1 MVMDVILLVI
11 IPLALLKDLCCQTKT
26 ISKKK
31 RIKSKIMTII
41 ACFCFTVVFFVDALI
56 FNTYIGQVSTTEKV
70 ATPGEESSQK
80 TTTFFENIMSGKV
93 IEDIA
98 NMESGTWYDLT
109 LA

>member
-1 MVMDVILLVI
+1 
-11 IPLALLKDLCCQTKT
+11 
-26 ISKKK
+26 
-31 RIKSKIMTII
+31 MTII

-56 FNTYIGQVSTTEKV
+56 FNTYIGQVNTTEKL
-70 ATPGEESSQK
+70 ASPGEESNTK
-80 TTTFFENIMSGKV
+80 TATFFENIMSGKV